1 MTDFALYHGGNLTD
15 GFREVIPGKKGR
27 VERGPGLYMTTSLAR
42 ARSYA
47 KGGGR
52 RVWQITLRGPLR
64 WLETADVPLADV
76 LTFVRTTPRLPK
88 RKELLADMQRLGA
101 YRTDGLVA
109 AAYLNN
115 LMVNSDALSG
125 ASAPALAEFFRR
137 YGIDASI
144 SNEHMDG
151 EREHWVILFN
161 PERVVS
167 VVPVDQSRKGL
178 VWNLPLVTDVP
189 ERFC

>member
-1 MTDFALYHGGNLTD
+1 MAEFLLYHGGNLTD

-42 ARSYA
+42 ARSYG

-52 RVWQITLRGPLR
+52 RVWQVTVRGPLR
-64 WLETADVPLADV
+64 WLESTDVPLADA
-76 LTFVRTTPRLPK
+76 LAFVRETPRLPK
-88 RKELLADMQRLGA
+88 RKEILADMQRLGA
-101 YRTDGLVA
+101 SRADGLVA

-115 LMVNSDALSG
+115 LMVNHEALSG
-125 ASAPALAEFFRR
+125 AAAPALAEFFRR

-144 SNEHMDG
+144 SNEHMNG

-161 PERVVS
+161 PERVAR
-167 VVPVDQSRKGL
+167 VVPVDQSKPAT
-178 VWNLPLVTDVP
+178 WNLPLVTDVP
-189 ERFC
+189 DIYR